1 MTVKTSDLCD
11 QYPDSIRVLTP
22 MFQDFGGKNDF
33 QGRAFTLK
41 CFEDNSRIKE
51 ISSLPGQGRVLVV
64 DGGGSDRFALFGDVI
79 AEDLLKNGWAGV
91 LIYGY
96 IRDKAALREMP
107 IAIKALG
114 TSPRKTVKRNEGQIG
129 ITLEFAGHSIADG
142 DQLFG
147 DDDGVV
153 VLNEPRLN

>member
-11 QYPDSIRVLTP
+11 QYSDSIRVLAP
-22 MFQDFGGKNDF
+22 IFQDFGGKSDF
-33 QGRAFTLK
+33 EGRAFTLK

-51 ISSLPGQGRVLVV
+51 ISSLPGHGRVLVV
-64 DGGGSDRFALFGDVI
+64 DGGGSDRYALFGDVI
-79 AEDLLKNGWAGV
+79 AEDLVKNGWAGV
-91 LIYGY
+91 MIYGY
-96 IRDKAALREMP
+96 IRDKAALRDMP

-129 ITLEFAGHSIADG
+129 ITVEFAGHTIADG

-153 VLNEPRLN
+153 LLNELSAS